1 MKTCKGGDGRV
12 IVSVYDKH
20 AFLAAITMISSVFL
34 TMYAAAISSRQWRE
48 QPLRWDSSPN
58 PKPPRM
64 RRSNQSAVS
73 YCRIKDINWYEE
85 FPPTPCGL
93 ALKPRCTERDFNKD
107 YCVQVFALMK
117 WVKSRL
123 NNDLLY
129 IYCCVF
135 VPLKL
140 KIYKDIS
147 SHENC
152 TPTVFQQ
159 LWFTPDCFK

>member
-1 MKTCKGGDGRV
+1 MPWVRIGRFHLRRW
-12 IVSVYDKH
+12 KH
-20 AFLAAITMISSVFL
+20 ERIIEMFTTNTHFSLQFTMISSAFL
-34 TMYAAAISSRQWRE
+34 TTHPPTASSRQTVLW
-48 QPLRWDSSPN
+48 LRSK

-73 YCRIKDINWYEE
+73 YWRIKDINWYEE
-85 FPPTPCGL
+85 FALAPCGL
-93 ALKPRCTERDFNKD
+93 ALKPRCTECDFNKD

-117 WVKSRL
+117 WWVKWRL
-123 NNDLLY
+123 NNDLLC

-140 KIYKDIS
+140 QIYKDIS

-152 TPTVFQQ
+152 TPTIFQQ
-159 LWFTPDCFK
+159 L